1 MAKSKFEITKDLVRL
16 EDEPIVISAPLAITK
31 KEPAKLVKTKERLS
45 ADIDSDIKHRLQIL
59 AIKQR
64 TNLTTLIEQ
73 ALLEYIERE
82 K

>member
-16 EDEPIVISAPLAITK
+16 EEEPIVIPTPLTK
-31 KEPAKLVKTKERLS
+31 KEPVKLVKTKERLS
-45 ADIDSDIKHRLQIL
+45 ADIDSAIKHQLQIL